1 MLLFPVAEWGA
12 DTLAQNRVNATEPST
27 VAGWTAFVNRLPYSA
42 AAKAAIVRIQTGTT
56 DWLQAKH
63 GPMSIDDKLRLL
75 TKITYKQYLTNYL
88 AAPEEAIIQYQRTSH
103 GLLGAG
109 VQATSASDMWLL
121 GQPGFAGLGLP
132 NPEGLTFP
140 GIGRTP
146 QMGNMVGAEPSV
158 LWPDGNT
165 SLLRLL
171 VSKLIP
177 AAFPDVDGG
186 RPNQEN
192 IVKARCDYT
201 QLDRP
206 GNVVRIR
213 LNSLVINVEPGD
225 KRGGPASVDYMPV
238 GGDPRHATG
247 FRACGT
253 HVIMACWNRVTAHL
267 VQDLPREQVKNLCY
281 ARKVPLIYGRA
292 VLNNWQAWADA
303 KISSVSPRGKSLFWD
318 STSLSAGA
326 SFGSAYG
333 PTPNGPPTAPAS
345 LSFTVVPNDPL
356 RTPQIAAYES
366 GREQLLNMSF
376 ADLEGALIDVIDRSV
391 NKAGGSFEPARDIN
405 AIMMNRWNYGYAHE
419 LTSVWDPS
427 LYGPVAQQPHVK
439 GRVPFR
445 NVSIA
450 NSDSGAMAYTH
461 SAISEAYRAVQDLPK
476 PRRGRGWD

>member
-1 MLLFPVAEWGA
+1 MLLFPAADWGA

-27 VAGWTAFVNRLPYSA
+27 LAGWTAFVNRLPYSA
-42 AAKAAIVRIQTGTT
+42 AAKAAIVRIQTDATT

-63 GPMSIDDKLRLL
+63 GPMSVDDKLRLL

-88 AAPEEAIIQYQRTSH
+88 AAPEEAIVQYQRTSH

-132 NPEGLTFP
+132 DPDGLTFP

-238 GGDPRHATG
+238 GGDPRHAD
-247 FRACGT
+247 R
-253 HVIMACWNRVTAHL
+253 
-267 VQDLPREQVKNLCY
+267 LPRLRH
-281 ARKVPLIYGRA
+281 ARDHGVLEPRDRASRAGPPARAGQEPLLRPQGPADLRPRRAQQLAGVGRREDLERLPA
-292 VLNNWQAWADA
+292 RQEPVLGQHDDQRRRA
-303 KISSVSPRGKSLFWD
+303 
-318 STSLSAGA
+318 
-326 SFGSAYG
+326 FGSAYG

-391 NKAGGSFEPARDIN
+391 NKAGGSSSPPA
-405 AIMMNRWNYGYAHE
+405 
-419 LTSVWDPS
+419 TSTRS
-427 LYGPVAQQPHVK
+427 
-439 GRVPFR
+439 
-445 NVSIA
+445 
-450 NSDSGAMAYTH
+450 
-461 SAISEAYRAVQDLPK
+461 
-476 PRRGRGWD
+476 